1 MASVLLVD
9 DHPAICFALKVTL
22 EKQGDLHVTT
32 SNGDRLI
39 QQIHRDAP
47 DLLLLDL
54 ELNGSDGLDLLP
66 RLKQHFPSL
75 SILIYTNQPAALYAR
90 RTLQAGADGFVNKSL
105 NLDALESVCRLLL
118 QGYHCFPREVMY
130 LLRSDRPAPLSPQAL
145 LARLSDRELTVLH
158 SLMRGQSNKQIGD
171 SLSLSNKTISTY
183 KIRILKKC
191 GVESLDPL
199 FKLLNEEAGS

>member
-22 EKQGDLHVTT
+22 EKKGDLHVTT
-32 SNGDRLI
+32 SNGERLI

-54 ELNGSDGLDLLP
+54 ELDGQDGLDLLP

-90 RTLQAGADGFVNKSL
+90 RTVQAGADGFVNKSL

-118 QGYHCFPREVMY
+118 EGYHCFPQEAME
-130 LLRSDRPAPLSPQAL
+130 LLRNDRPAPQSSQTLLS
-145 LARLSDRELTVLH
+145 RLSDRELTVLH
-158 SLMRGQSNKQIGD
+158 SLMRGQTNKQIGD

-183 KIRILKKC
+183 KVRIMKKC
-191 GVESLDPL
+191 GVDSLEPL
-199 FKLLNEEAGS
+199 FKLLNEEVES